1 MPMLDRMAADRG
13 LSEEQRIMRQSCRG
27 FVDDVVLP
35 FIKQNW
41 QREWSMVPED
51 RLPPKILEEAEK
63 IGIRTLGV
71 PEEFGG
77 VELEKG
83 TEVKTF
89 ALIAEEVARGD
100 SGLADKL
107 VQNWKVSVLLRQF
120 APKHLQE
127 KWFKR
132 LVADPQF
139 LMAHC
144 LTEPRGASDRWLP
157 YNVPEAAMQTK
168 AVKTNGGWV
177 VNGRKQF
184 ISNGYDAG
192 LYVVYANTNTKVGML
207 QGTSSFLVPRDTK
220 GFSVGRCN
228 ETLGCRFMN
237 NGEMVFEDM
246 FIPDDQLLVENT
258 ALGSAGVYFRPG
270 KIIQAA
276 KNLGVGIRAFEATA
290 DYVQNYVQGGRILIK
305 HQAVA
310 LRLADMAT
318 RIEAVRALL
327 DRASQAVDDNAPDA
341 EVLVNMAKMFASE
354 EIMKVAQH
362 AVELH
367 GGNGIML
374 DFGIEKVL
382 RNAVIFLHMD
392 ATVDI
397 SKFKIIKT
405 LFPETA
411 GKYAGPDDSATIA
424 RHDSASHREVE
435 TLQHDQHADKLR
447 DACNNAEREESDNHP
462 EHRHQRREGGSA
474 PAAKRNDGVREQID
488 WQRSGNATLH
498 DGLQN
503 IFKPAVLGQRAYAVD
518 E

>member
-1 MPMLDRMAADRG
+1 MHDRN
-13 LSEEQRIMRQSCRG
+13 LSEELRMMRQSCRD
-27 FVDDVVLP
+27 FVDGVVLP
-35 FIKQNW
+35 FIRENW

-51 RLPPKILEEAEK
+51 RLPPYILEEAEK

-71 PEEFGG
+71 PEEYGG
-77 VELEKG
+77 VELEMG

-89 ALIAEEVARGD
+89 AIVAEEIARGD
-100 SGLADKL
+100 SGLADKM
-107 VQNWKVSVLLRQF
+107 VQNWKVSVLLRQS

-127 KWFKR
+127 KWFTE
-132 LVADPQF
+132 LVRNPQF

-168 AVKTNGGWV
+168 AVKVDGGWV

-184 ISNGYDAG
+184 ISNGYDAS
-192 LYVVYANTNTKVGML
+192 LYVVYANTNPKVGML
-207 QGTSSFLVPRDTK
+207 QGTSSFLVPRGTK
-220 GFSVGRCN
+220 GFTVARCN

-246 FIPDDQLLVENT
+246 FVPDDHLLVRDN
-258 ALGSAGVYFRPG
+258 AMGSAGVYFRPG

-276 KNLGVGIRAFEATA
+276 KNLGVGVRAFEATSK
-290 DYVQNYVQGGRILIK
+290 YVQNYVQGGRILIK

-310 LRLADMAT
+310 LRVADMAT
-318 RIEAVRALL
+318 KIEATRALL
-327 DRASQAVDDNAPDA
+327 ERAADAVDANAPDA
-341 EVLVNMAKMFASE
+341 EMLVNMAKMFASE

-382 RNAVIFLHMD
+382 RDAVIFLHMD

-397 SKFKIIKT
+397 SKFKIVKCM
-405 LFPETA
+405 FPDTA
-411 GKYAGPDDSATIA
+411 GKYAGP
-424 RHDSASHREVE
+424 E
-435 TLQHDQHADKLR
+435 
-447 DACNNAEREESDNHP
+447 
-462 EHRHQRREGGSA
+462 
-474 PAAKRNDGVREQID
+474 
-488 WQRSGNATLH
+488 
-498 DGLQN
+498 
-503 IFKPAVLGQRAYAVD
+503 
-518 E
+518 

>member
-1 MPMLDRMAADRG
+1 MHDRN
-13 LSEEQRIMRQSCRG
+13 LSEELRMMRQSCRD
-27 FVDDVVLP
+27 FVDGVVLP
-35 FIKQNW
+35 FIRENW

-51 RLPPKILEEAEK
+51 RLSPYILEEAEK

-71 PEEFGG
+71 PEEYGG
-77 VELEKG
+77 VELEMG

-89 ALIAEEVARGD
+89 AIVAEEIARGD
-100 SGLADKL
+100 SGLADKM

-127 KWFKR
+127 KWFTE
-132 LVADPQF
+132 LVRNPQF

-168 AVKTNGGWV
+168 AVKVDGGWV

-184 ISNGYDAG
+184 ISNGYDAS
-192 LYVVYANTNTKVGML
+192 LYVVYANTNPKVGML
-207 QGTSSFLVPRDTK
+207 QGTSSFLVPRGTK
-220 GFSVGRCN
+220 GFTVARCN

-246 FIPDDQLLVENT
+246 FVPDDHLLVRDN
-258 ALGSAGVYFRPG
+258 AMGSAGVYFRPG

-276 KNLGVGIRAFEATA
+276 KNLGVGVRAFEATSK
-290 DYVQNYVQGGRILIK
+290 YVQNYVQGGRILIK

-310 LRLADMAT
+310 LRIADMAT
-318 RIEAVRALL
+318 KIEATRALL
-327 DRASQAVDDNAPDA
+327 ERAADAVDANAPDA
-341 EVLVNMAKMFASE
+341 EMLVNMAKMFASE

-382 RNAVIFLHMD
+382 RDAVIFLHMD

-397 SKFKIIKT
+397 SKFKIVKCM
-405 LFPETA
+405 FPDTA
-411 GKYAGPDDSATIA
+411 GKYAGP
-424 RHDSASHREVE
+424 E
-435 TLQHDQHADKLR
+435 
-447 DACNNAEREESDNHP
+447 
-462 EHRHQRREGGSA
+462 
-474 PAAKRNDGVREQID
+474 
-488 WQRSGNATLH
+488 
-498 DGLQN
+498 
-503 IFKPAVLGQRAYAVD
+503 
-518 E
+518 

>member
-1 MPMLDRMAADRG
+1 MHDRN
-13 LSEEQRIMRQSCRG
+13 LSEELRMMRQSCRD
-27 FVDDVVLP
+27 FVDGVVLP
-35 FIKQNW
+35 FIRENW

-51 RLPPKILEEAEK
+51 RLSPYILEEAEK

-71 PEEFGG
+71 PEEYGG
-77 VELEKG
+77 VELEMG

-89 ALIAEEVARGD
+89 AIVAEEIARGD
-100 SGLADKL
+100 SGLADKM
-107 VQNWKVSVLLRQF
+107 VQNWKVSVLLRQS

-127 KWFKR
+127 KWFTE
-132 LVADPQF
+132 LVRNPQF

-168 AVKTNGGWV
+168 AVKVDRGWV

-184 ISNGYDAG
+184 ISNGYDAS
-192 LYVVYANTNTKVGML
+192 LYVVYANTNPKVGML
-207 QGTSSFLVPRDTK
+207 QGTSSFLVPRGTK
-220 GFSVGRCN
+220 GFTVARCN

-246 FIPDDQLLVENT
+246 FVPDDHLLVRDN
-258 ALGSAGVYFRPG
+258 AMGSAGVYFRPG

-276 KNLGVGIRAFEATA
+276 KNLGVGVRAFEATSQ
-290 DYVQNYVQGGRILIK
+290 YVQNYVQGGRILIK

-310 LRLADMAT
+310 LRIADMAT
-318 RIEAVRALL
+318 KIEATRALL
-327 DRASQAVDDNAPDA
+327 ERAADAVDANAPDA
-341 EVLVNMAKMFASE
+341 EMLVNMAKMFASE

-382 RNAVIFLHMD
+382 RDAVIFLHMD

-397 SKFKIIKT
+397 SKFKIVKCM
-405 LFPETA
+405 FPDTA
-411 GKYAGPDDSATIA
+411 GKYAGP
-424 RHDSASHREVE
+424 E
-435 TLQHDQHADKLR
+435 
-447 DACNNAEREESDNHP
+447 
-462 EHRHQRREGGSA
+462 
-474 PAAKRNDGVREQID
+474 
-488 WQRSGNATLH
+488 
-498 DGLQN
+498 
-503 IFKPAVLGQRAYAVD
+503 
-518 E
+518 